1 MKTLLRVFGIAAVI
15 LVLAAGGFWLYR
27 SRTASPSGQT
37 TADSNATSGTFTQ
50 TVAAQ
55 RGDLNSAITV
65 VGELAAVQKADLTFQ
80 EMSGTAPLVA
90 LDVAA
95 GHTVTAGQVLA
106 TIDPAAYQ
114 QALDQAR
121 SDRQAA
127 EEKLA
132 DLMEP
137 ATELDIAQADLE
149 VAKAEHSLAQAKQD
163 LIDLRTQDL
172 TDLQNAVRNAQD
184 DITVAERQQTLAA
197 HDNLAKSERD
207 LQYAVG
213 WHQRRIAD
221 LQKLVAENKANLEQ
235 KQEITTEQE
244 KLAEIQA
251 DLAQVS
257 AERQLALQ
265 SAAAQVVT
273 ARTALAQAQQDL
285 ADAKQGGDEIDV
297 ARMQLA
303 IKEAEVSLAAAKD
316 TRSQLDEGADATEL
330 TAAQAAVDKKRLAV
344 QDAEQALAGTQ
355 LTAPFAGT
363 ILQTHVNAGDNIA
376 ANTQILTLANL
387 QQLQVLASVDETTI
401 RRVAAGQPAQIT
413 FDALPGQTL
422 AGQVGEVPLQG
433 SLQGGV
439 MVYEVPISV
448 DGAQNLPLLTGM
460 TANVQIQTGQAANA
474 LLIPSMAL
482 QKVSGM
488 YQVLVADPAD
498 PAAEPQAVPVEVGLS
513 DGAYTQ
519 IVRGL
524 NDGDQVVVQ
533 MSSADSNNAFGGFGG
548 GGFMMQMG
556 GTRRSSTT
564 R

>member
-1 MKTLLRVFGIAAVI
+1 
-15 LVLAAGGFWLYR
+15 
-27 SRTASPSGQT
+27 
-37 TADSNATSGTFTQ
+37 
-50 TVAAQ
+50 
-55 RGDLNSAITV
+55 
-65 VGELAAVQKADLTFQ
+65 
-80 EMSGTAPLVA
+80 MSDPAPLIT
-90 LDVAA
+90 LDVTA
-95 GHTVTAGQVLA
+95 GNTVKAGQVLA

-114 QALDQAR
+114 QALDQAE
-121 SDRQAA
+121 SDLQAA
-127 EEKLA
+127 AEKLA
-132 DLMEP
+132 DLKMP
-137 ATELDIAQADLE
+137 ATELDITRADLE
-149 VAKAEHSLAQAKQD
+149 IAKAEHSLAQAQQD
-163 LIDLRTQDL
+163 LVDLGAQDL

-197 HDNLAKSERD
+197 HDSLAKSERD

-330 TAAQAAVDKKRLAV
+330 AATQAAVDKKRLAV

-376 ANTQILTLANL
+376 ANTRILTLANL

-482 QKVSGM
+482 QKVNGM
-488 YQVLVADPAD
+488 YQVLVADPVD

-556 GTRRSSTT
+556 GTRRTSTT